1 MSEQDL
7 VNLLIAY
14 LRLKRCFVWRQNQGG
29 MRDRTNRFVR
39 FCSQSGISDIIG
51 MLPNGRFLAI
61 EAKLPGN
68 KPKPHQQEFLD
79 AVNLTGGLAL
89 CVHSLEE
96 LQTELQRV
104 GIEPRKG

>member
-7 VNLLIAY
+7 VNQLIAY

-51 MLPNGRFLAI
+51 MLPDGRFLAI
-61 EAKLPGN
+61 QRAEPVAWCQRAGFDPA
-68 KPKPHQQEFLD
+68 E
-79 AVNLTGGLAL
+79 GL
-89 CVHSLEE
+89 LEE
-96 LQTELQRV
+96 GMLACGGDRHAARER
-104 GIEPRKG
+104 